1 MSFNVEVIA
10 DSSGQ
15 WVGNGL
21 FFAPELEANDYAND
35 LFCRWTAVREKRVVT
50 SEEPANYS
58 FAGFR
63 LAAIEKKRGE

>member
-1 MSFNVEVIA
+1 
-10 DSSGQ
+10 
-15 WVGNGL
+15 L
-21 FFAPELEANDYAND
+21 FFATEQEANDYAND